1 MSKVIKPAQ
10 AVSNNHTE
18 RQYLIDA
25 FTKQDTWRMFRIMSE
40 FVNGFEELS
49 DLPPAVTIFGSA
61 RTKPGDADYE
71 LARNIAY
78 RLAGDGFAIITG
90 GGPGIME
97 AANKGAMAAGG
108 ISVGLNIELP
118 HEQRPNQYQTVP
130 LNFRYFFIRNVMF
143 VKYAVA
149 FVILPGGFGTLYE
162 FFESLT
168 LIQTKKIKPFPVALV
183 NREHWQGLMD
193 WMNKQLMEEGFIS
206 PGDTDLFHIADT
218 IDEVAAIVKTG
229 VCQKYPDAEKCNV
242 ASVSLEEKEQGQQA
256 P

>member
-1 MSKVIKPAQ
+1 
-10 AVSNNHTE
+10 
-18 RQYLIDA
+18 
-25 FTKQDTWRMFRIMSE
+25 
-40 FVNGFEELS
+40 
-49 DLPPAVTIFGSA
+49 
-61 RTKPGDADYE
+61 
-71 LARNIAY
+71 
-78 RLAGDGFAIITG
+78 
-90 GGPGIME
+90 
-97 AANKGAMAAGG
+97 
-108 ISVGLNIELP
+108 
-118 HEQRPNQYQTVP
+118 
-130 LNFRYFFIRNVMF
+130 
-143 VKYAVA
+143 
-149 FVILPGGFGTLYE
+149 LYE

>member
-1 MSKVIKPAQ
+1 MSKYIRPRPAG
-10 AVSNNHTE
+10 NNGHEE

-61 RTKPGDADYE
+61 RTQPGDANYQ
-71 LARNIAY
+71 LAHDIAY
-78 RLAGDGFAIITG
+78 RLAGDGYAIITG
-90 GGPGIME
+90 GGPGVME

-108 ISVGLNIELP
+108 VSVGLNIELP
-118 HEQRPNQYQTVP
+118 HEQQPNEYQTLP
-130 LNFRYFFIRNVMF
+130 LSFRYFFVRNVMF
-143 VKYAVA
+143 IKYAVA

-168 LIQTKKIKPFPVALV
+168 LIQTHKIKPFPVALV
-183 NREHWQGLMD
+183 NREHWQGLAE
-193 WMNKQLMEEGFIS
+193 WINRQLVEEELIS
-206 PGDTDLFHIADT
+206 PADTDIFHFADT
-218 IDEVAAIVKTG
+218 IDEVAAIVEAG

-242 ASVSLEEKEQGQQA
+242 AAVSIEENKVE